1 MLRSVFA
8 LFSTLQVGAR
18 IRESIER
25 SLRQAALIAVAAV
38 LLIGAACFGLFAGY
52 QALVLSYGFTP
63 PEAAGIVAAGLA
75 ALALIIVIV
84 FLIATRKRTSPTPG
98 PIEAVGEGAGLL
110 DQSVN
115 KAMQQVN
122 PVTLLA
128 IAFIAG
134 LLVSRRRK

>member
-1 MLRSVFA
+1 MLRSVLA

-38 LLIGAACFGLFAGY
+38 LLLGAACFGLFAGY
-52 QALVLSYGFTP
+52 QALVLSYGFTQ
-63 PEAAGIVAAGLA
+63 PEAAGIIAAALAGLA
-75 ALALIIVIV
+75 LIVVIV
-84 FLIATRKRTSPTPG
+84 FLIVTRKRAAPVPG

-134 LLVSRRRK
+134 VLVSRRK

>member
-1 MLRSVFA
+1 MFRTVLA
-8 LFSTLQVGAR
+8 LLSTLQVGAR

-25 SLRQAALIAVAAV
+25 SLRQAILIAVAAV
-38 LLIGAACFGLFAGY
+38 LLLGAACFGLFAGY

-63 PEAAGIVAAGLA
+63 PEAAGIVAA
-75 ALALIIVIV
+75 ALALLGLVV
-84 FLIATRKRTSPTPG
+84 FVLYLLLARKRKTPTLSPV
-98 PIEAVGEGAGLL
+98 EVAGEGAGLL

-115 KAMQQVN
+115 KAMQQVG

-134 LLVSRRRK
+134 VLISRRK